1 MFYFISK
8 VNFCIKKGIRYY
20 YIFVCPLFGMVVCL
34 GMESVTEMHK
44 EVGTVL
50 WPRLFTEIE

>member
-1 MFYFISK
+1 MSYFISK
-8 VNFCIKKGIRYY
+8 VNCYIKEGIHYY
-20 YIFVCPLFGMVVCL
+20 YIFICPLFGMAVCL

-50 WPRLFTEIE
+50 CP

>member
-8 VNFCIKKGIRYY
+8 VNCYIKEGIHYY
-20 YIFVCPLFGMVVCL
+20 YIFIYLLFGMAVCV
-34 GMESVTEMHK
+34 GMKSLTEMHK

-50 WPRLFTEIE
+50 WP